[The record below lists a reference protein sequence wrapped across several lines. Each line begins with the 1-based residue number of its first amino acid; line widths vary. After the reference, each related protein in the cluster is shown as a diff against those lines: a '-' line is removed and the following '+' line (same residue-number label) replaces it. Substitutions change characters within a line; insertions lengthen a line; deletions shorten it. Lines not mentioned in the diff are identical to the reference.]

1 MIVILKDSSQL
12 KQLNNY
18 CIAFSFVLFLVNES
32 VVFTS
37 TTVSVTD
44 HQYLVWYLS
53 SSSFSFFQMNHQLDD
68 S

>member
-18 CIAFSFVLFLVNES
+18 CIAFSFVLFLVNDS

-44 HQYLVWYLS
+44 HLYFFEYLS
-53 SSSFSFFQMNHQLDD
+53 SASFSFFQMNHQLDD

>member
-44 HQYLVWYLS
+44 HQYLV
-53 SSSFSFFQMNHQLDD
+53 
-68 S
+68 